1 MPAFK
6 TLDQIDVAG
15 KRVLLRVDLNVPM
28 QNGAVADLTRI
39 ERLVPTITRLASKG
53 AKIILLSHFGR
64 PNGKPVADASLA
76 QLIGPLSEALGG
88 KPVGFAKDCVGPV
101 AAAAVNALK
110 SGEILLLENL
120 RFHPGEEANDPGFV
134 AALAALGDVYVNDAF
149 SAAHRAHAST
159 EGLAHLLPHAAGLL
173 MQAELE
179 ALGAALE
186 HPQHPV
192 MAIVGGSKV
201 STKLDLLNSLVTK
214 VDILVIGGA
223 MANTLLL
230 ARGVAV
236 GKSLAERDMLDT
248 ARTIQ
253 AAADKAGCK
262 IVLPVDA
269 VIAAKLAPGQETS
282 AVAIDAVPAESLILD
297 AGPKT
302 VALIAAQLA
311 TCKTL
316 VWNGPVG
323 AFEIA
328 PFDQGTT
335 AIAKAAAALVQ
346 QGKLLAVAGGGDTVS
361 AVSHAGVIDQLSYV
375 STAGGAF
382 LEWLEGRELPGVKA
396 LAI

>member
-1 MPAFK
+1 MVAFK
-6 TLDQIDVAG
+6 TLDQITVAG

-28 QNGAVADLTRI
+28 QNGEVSDTTRI
-39 ERLVPTITRLASKG
+39 ERLVPTITRLVALG
-53 AKIILLSHFGR
+53 AKVVILSHFGR
-64 PNGKPVADASLA
+64 PKGKRVTEDSLA
-76 QLIGPLSEALGG
+76 QLVAPLSKALGG
-88 KPVGFAKDCVGPV
+88 KTIAFADDCIGPT
-101 AAAAVNALK
+101 AEAVVSALEP
-110 SGEILLLENL
+110 GDIALLENL
-120 RFHPGEEANDPGFV
+120 RFHPGEEANDPAFV
-134 AALAALGDVYVNDAF
+134 AALAKLGDVYVNDAF

-159 EGLAHLLPHAAGLL
+159 EGLAHVLPNAAGLL

-179 ALGAALE
+179 TLGAALD
-186 HPQHPV
+186 HPQRPV
-192 MAIVGGSKV
+192 VAIVGGSKV
-201 STKLDLLNSLVTK
+201 STKLDLLNSLVKK

-236 GKSLAERDMLDT
+236 GKSLVEKDMLDT

-253 AAADKAGCK
+253 AAADAAGCA

-282 AVAIDAVPAESLILD
+282 VVTIDAVPAESLILD

-302 VALIAAQLA
+302 VALVVERLKQA
-311 TCKTL
+311 KTL

-323 AFEIA
+323 AFEIP
-328 PFDQGTT
+328 PFDAGTT
-335 AIAKAAAALVQ
+335 GIAKEAAALVQ
-346 QGKLLAVAGGGDTVS
+346 AGKLLAVAGGGDTVS
-361 AVSHAGVIDQLSYV
+361 AMAHAGVIDELSYV

-396 LAI
+396 LSA

>member
-1 MPAFK
+1 MVAFK
-6 TLDQIDVAG
+6 TLDQIAVAG

-28 QNGAVADLTRI
+28 QNGEVSDNTRI
-39 ERLVPTITRLASKG
+39 DRLVPTISRLVKLG
-53 AKIILLSHFGR
+53 AKVVILSHFGR
-64 PNGKPVADASLA
+64 PKGKPVAEDSLK
-76 QLIGPLSEALGG
+76 QLVAPLSKALGG
-88 KPVGFAKDCVGPV
+88 KTIAFGSDCIGPAAEAVV
-101 AAAAVNALK
+101 AALK
-110 SGEILLLENL
+110 PGDIALLENL
-120 RFHPGEEANDPGFV
+120 RFHPGEEANDPAFV
-134 AALAALGDVYVNDAF
+134 AALAKLGDVYVNDAF

-159 EGLAHLLPHAAGLL
+159 EGLAHVLPNAAGLL

-179 ALGAALE
+179 ALGAALD
-186 HPQHPV
+186 HPQRPV
-192 MAIVGGSKV
+192 VAIVGGSKV
-201 STKLDLLNSLVTK
+201 STKLDLLNSLVKK

-236 GKSLAERDMLDT
+236 GKSLVERDMLDT

-253 AAADKAGCK
+253 AAADAAGCE

-282 AVAIDAVPAESLILD
+282 VVAIDDVPAESLILD

-302 VALIAAQLA
+302 VALVVDRLKRS
-311 TCKTL
+311 KTL

-323 AFEIA
+323 AFEIP
-328 PFDQGTT
+328 PFDAGTT
-335 AIAKAAAALVQ
+335 GIAQEAASLVQ
-346 QGKLLAVAGGGDTVS
+346 SGKLLAVAGGGDTVS
-361 AVSHAGVIDQLSYV
+361 AMAHAGVLDKLSYV

-396 LAI
+396 LST

>member
-28 QNGAVADLTRI
+28 QNGAVTDFTRI

-53 AKIILLSHFGR
+53 AKIVLLSHFGR
-64 PNGKPVADASLA
+64 PNGKPAAEASLA
-76 QLIGPLSEALGG
+76 QLTGPLSKALGG

-101 AAAAVNALK
+101 AEAAVAALK

-134 AALAALGDVYVNDAF
+134 AALAVLGDVYVNDAF

-282 AVAIDAVPAESLILD
+282 SIAIDAVPAESLILD

>member
-262 IVLPVDA
+262 IILPVDA

-302 VALIAAQLA
+302 VVLIAAQLA